1 MYYIYHIPGV
11 KIGCSNNPKKRVEGQ
26 GYNNFEIIEE
36 HTDINLAS
44 EREIQ
49 LQKEYGYKVDYIPY
63 YKTIQSPNKEGR
75 IRGGKTQGPIQ
86 GKYNVETGH
95 LTSISADGGKIAG
108 NKQYEN
114 GLGMFSLSKEERIKA
129 GIKGMEISNSIQR
142 TCPYCLKTIKG
153 PNYGKW
159 HGEKC
164 KLKNKKI

>member
-1 MYYIYHIPGV
+1 MTSSIAYKNYVKFAYAPATFDQFMEMLKSTNEANTMTIRWKTVRTPIHRTTHNMYWG
-11 KIGCSNNPKKRVEGQ
+11 
-26 GYNNFEIIEE
+26 
-36 HTDINLAS
+36 
-44 EREIQ
+44 
-49 LQKEYGYKVDYIPY
+49 KVF
-63 YKTIQSPNKEGR
+63 
-75 IRGGKTQGPIQ
+75 
-86 GKYNVETGH
+86 
-95 LTSISADGGKIAG
+95 SADGGKIAG